1 MGLCIGQALRLRH
14 HYTLIDFY
22 SGVADRFVRVKGDI
36 LGLIIVDSN
45 TMETE
50 KLSQYVV
57 ERIRSGAGKNEVK
70 EELVTIGWTED
81 EAEAAFRA
89 GVVALGAPLPTE
101 GNRPTT
107 SKKAS
112 TVDVV
117 INFFSFILLGIV
129 ATALGTLY
137 FQVINLSFPDA
148 LDGTNWYG
156 QSAATSAIHYSI
168 AALLIGFPMYYF
180 AMRLWFRKFREDEG
194 RTESKLSKWLTY
206 LVLLVT
212 AVTIVGDL
220 IATVYTLLQGEIT
233 VRFFLKALVILGVAG
248 GVFGFYYLER
258 KKIQYRAD
266 IPRQFFQ
273 RIGQVIAALVL
284 VGVAL
289 GFMVGGSPTTERNRS
304 FDETRASHLSS
315 LAGCVEQYASS
326 LGALPK
332 SLSELTR
339 SSQSSYCQSYLRDP
353 ETGTAYEYQIVTP
366 SKVQGAGYVGEFELC
381 AVFALA
387 SKGTAESVA
396 SVDTYGMNT
405 VWQEHGTGRS
415 CDTVSAQLIVPNA
428 PAVVPPV
435 VSEKTGVM
443 CTMEVKLCPD
453 GVTYVSRQGPNCE
466 FALCPAETVK

>member
-1 MGLCIGQALRLRH
+1 
-14 HYTLIDFY
+14 
-22 SGVADRFVRVKGDI
+22 
-36 LGLIIVDSN
+36 
-45 TMETE
+45 METE
-50 KLSQYVV
+50 QLSRYVV

-137 FQVINLSFPDA
+137 FQVINLSLPDA

-168 AALLIGFPMYYF
+168 AALLIGFPLYFF

-206 LVLLVT
+206 LVLLIT

-266 IPRQFFQ
+266 IPRGIFQ
-273 RIGQVIAALVL
+273 RFGQAVAGMVA
-284 VGVAL
+284 VGVVL
-289 GFMVGGSPTTERNRS
+289 GFLVGGSPTTERNRS
-304 FDETRASHLSS
+304 FDETRANHLSS
-315 LAGCVEQYASS
+315 LSSCIEQYASS
-326 LGALPK
+326 LGVLPS

-339 SSQSSYCQSYLRDP
+339 SSQYSYCTSYLKDP
-353 ETGTAYEYQIVTP
+353 ETALPYEYRVVTP
-366 SKVQGAGYVGEFELC
+366 SIAKGTGRVGEFELC
-381 AVFALA
+381 AIFSLA
-387 SKGTAESVA
+387 SEGIAQSGESV
-396 SVDTYGMNT
+396 VGGYGLQT
-405 VWQEHGTGRS
+405 VWTEHGVGRS
-415 CDTVSAQLIVPNA
+415 CDTVSAQLSVPGA
-428 PAVVPPV
+428 PVTVPPAA
-435 VSEKTGVM
+435 SEKTGVM
-443 CTMEVKLCPD
+443 CTMEAKLCPD

-466 FALCPAETVK
+466 FAPCPTEMVK